1 MECAKDESGL
11 SPVCVV
17 AHSARE
23 RVKDD
28 YVQDGQEKR
37 KNMGTKS
44 SNNQSSEETRELE

>member
-28 YVQDGQEKR
+28 YVQDKQRERIWLLKVQIIKAVR
-37 KNMGTKS
+37 KLGN
-44 SNNQSSEETRELE
+44 